1 MVVGTIRFL
10 GEPARNDYL
19 TIGEELDR
27 PSDAEWGP
35 YKMPDDSLRLA
46 VLIDAD
52 NASAAVIG
60 DILSEVAS
68 LGTASVKRVYGD
80 FTTSNLHSWRAVLLE
95 HAIQPVQ
102 QFRNTVGK
110 NASDSALIIDA
121 MDLLHTRELGGFCLV
136 SSDSDFTRLATRIR
150 EDGLPV
156 YGFGEEKTPRS
167 FINAC
172 DRFIYTEIFRTKAVG
187 SSKAVAPT
195 KSGPLRDFNS
205 DEGFKA
211 ALDQSI
217 DAAATESRSCTFR
230 SSRQSSAKAV
240 ARFRPAQLWLSEA
253 ERSCGEGPVPETGSR
268 KDCQWHSGRLCRTQ
282 VTSSSKTAKPKHL
295 ADTAIDLIEER
306 ERNEDRETEW
316 KIGD

>member
-1 MVVGTIRFL
+1 
-10 GEPARNDYL
+10 
-19 TIGEELDR
+19 
-27 PSDAEWGP
+27 
-35 YKMPDDSLRLA
+35 MPDDTIRLA

-80 FTTSNLHSWRAVLLE
+80 FTTSNLNSWGKVLAE
-95 HAIQPVQ
+95 HAIQPMQ

-150 EDGLPV
+150 EDGLFV

-172 DRFIYTEIFRTKAVG
+172 DRFIYTEIFRTKEV
-187 SSKAVAPT
+187 STSKPAAAA
-195 KSGPLRDFNS
+195 KSAPLRNLAT

-211 ALDQSI
+211 ALDQSV
-217 DAAATESRSCTFR
+217 DAAMTEGGRANLGTVGTHLIKLLPDFDARNYGFR
-230 SSRQSSAKAV
+230 KLSDLVEKVPTLRLDREGTAGGTRVIDV
-240 ARFRPAQLWLSEA
+240 AR
-253 ERSCGEGPVPETGSR
+253 
-268 KDCQWHSGRLCRTQ
+268 K
-282 VTSSSKTAKPKHL
+282 
-295 ADTAIDLIEER
+295 
-306 ERNEDRETEW
+306 
-316 KIGD
+316 